1 MDHIQFPPTA
11 LSTVIETLR
20 RSQEVAKE
28 CGEDYAVVTY
38 DLGIARPA
46 KQIQLEESPKFD
58 NAFIMLGSFHTELAY
73 FSALGRFIEGSGGPF
88 ALCEASVFATGSL
101 NKFLKGKMYNRCRR
115 SHILLF
121 AVLHSLHLDHFFQD
135 VEIDDSAMDMLADW
149 TENADQD
156 LPVVLKELSLAYD
169 EYCTETLSGGRGKPA
184 QFWMNYCQLVEL
196 FLLFHRSVKENDV
209 RLNVCVMHKMSAL
222 FFATNHQNYSRYV
235 TLYSLEL
242 LNLEHSN
249 PVVFHMLKNGGFSI
263 RRNEQQFNRVGVDM
277 CHEQTI
283 NAQAK
288 NRLKG
293 IAAYADVNT
302 AVNRWLVTSAMRA
315 HLLNNVLNMAGMKFD
330 YDDKSKELRESIIT
344 KDQAD
349 ISSNCYWKYD

>member
-1 MDHIQFPPTA
+1 MWTGWNSKKIIDSNQKQRVCYMDHIQFPPAA

-20 RSQEVAKE
+20 RSQE
-28 CGEDYAVVTY
+28 DYAVVTY
-38 DLGIARPA
+38 DLSIAKPA
-46 KQIQLEESPKFD
+46 KQIQSEESPKFD
-58 NAFIMLGSFHTELAY
+58 VFIMLGSFHTELAY
-73 FSALGRFIEGSGGPF
+73 FSTLGRFIEGSGGPF
-88 ALCEASVFATGSL
+88 ALCEAFFLATGSL

-121 AVLHSLHLDHFFQD
+121 ADFHSLHLDRFFQD
-135 VEIDDSAMDMLADW
+135 VEIDDFAKNMLADW
-149 TENADQD
+149 PENADQD

-169 EYCTETLSGGRGKPA
+169 EYCTETLSGGLGKTA
-184 QFWMNYCQLVEL
+184 QFRMNYCQLVEL

-209 RLNVCVMHKMSAL
+209 RLNACVMHKMSTL

-249 PVVFHMLKNGGFSI
+249 PVVFHMLKNGGLSI
-263 RRNEQQFNRVGVDM
+263 RRNEQQFNRVDVDM
-277 CHEQTI
+277 CLEQTI

-293 IAAYADVNT
+293 IVAYADVNT
-302 AVNRWLVTSAMRA
+302 AVHRWLFTSAMRT
-315 HLLNNVLNMAGMKFD
+315 HLLDNVLNMAGMKFD
-330 YDDKSKELRESIIT
+330 YDDKSK
-344 KDQAD
+344 
-349 ISSNCYWKYD
+349 